1 MIVSWSQKYH
11 FQRAGKSFHVFPEY
25 KEAEEGD
32 NVTFICKSKIRK
44 KHWYFKDGGFA
55 PNVEVSFDTLTI
67 YGVQLSNSGIYACV
81 NVDKGGR
88 QKESHGELLVTC
100 ELVSHQQLVQDV
112 GLGRGEGRG

>member
-1 MIVSWSQKYH
+1 M
-11 FQRAGKSFHVFPEY
+11 
-25 KEAEEGD
+25 
-32 NVTFICKSKIRK
+32 
-44 KHWYFKDGGFA
+44 
-55 PNVEVSFDTLTI
+55 
-67 YGVQLSNSGIYACV
+67 SNSGIYACV